1 MVKQAGLACFISI
14 SRPFAGC
21 DNGLRGAVSVSA
33 QALVHPDGCANSAK
47 PNTQFLNHGE
57 ERMSMNTT
65 RRRGFYEKALLP
77 MLAVVILLG
86 AGCSEKET
94 TAQQE
99 VMPAQAPAPQMAEPA
114 AAPPVEAAAP
124 AATSG
129 TQTASADGE
138 RIYKTSCQACHAA
151 GVAGAPKL
159 GDKDAWAPRIAKGND
174 AMYMS
179 VKNGLKAMPPK
190 GACMSCSEEDLRAAM
205 EYMVEQGS

>member
-21 DNGLRGAVSVSA
+21 DNAAYGAVRVSA
-33 QALVHPDGCANSAK
+33 RALVHPGGCANSAK
-47 PNTQFLNHGE
+47 SNTWFLNHGE
-57 ERMSMNTT
+57 NRMSTNTT
-65 RRRGFYEKALLP
+65 QRRWFYQKALLP
-77 MLAVVILLG
+77 ILAMVILLG

-94 TAQQE
+94 TTQQE

-114 AAPPVEAAAP
+114 AAPPVEATAP
-124 AATSG
+124 AAATG

-138 RIYKTSCQACHAA
+138 RIYRTSCQACHAA
-151 GVAGAPKL
+151 GVAGAPKT

-174 AMYMS
+174 AMFMS
-179 VKNGLKAMPPK
+179 VKNGLRAMPPK